1 MYQISN
7 CTPEHLCRSFR
18 KYLNTSPTKFLN
30 ELRLEEATQK
40 IIYTDIP
47 IIDIAMDVGFGN
59 LSYFYHLFKSK
70 HNISPNKYRK
80 YSRSAPALEN

>member
-30 ELRLEEATQK
+30 ELRVEEATQK
-40 IIYTDIP
+40 IIYTNIP
-47 IIDIAMDVGFGN
+47 IIDIAMDVGLETWHALCIQNFN
-59 LSYFYHLFKSK
+59 YHSC
-70 HNISPNKYRK
+70 ND
-80 YSRSAPALEN
+80 